1 MISLLPWNGFI
12 VAEERQD
19 QNAKRRKIEEQRSEI
34 VEVNAGPTTS
44 STSDDAGL
52 QTSSHALPARP
63 TFDSFE
69 GAANAAGFGAKET
82 TDETT
87 SSALAGFAGSAAD
100 WVRNRSA
107 IRMAN
112 LSAADMLRA
121 DMMSARP
128 VKQKPEKRSSF
139 SPQKPMPALP
149 SSIPTSVP
157 DPAPAPAPTPA
168 PAPVH
173 AAPDATHVMDEAPG
187 PEKVPVASEQSV
199 TPILPEPENPV
210 TPIESDILPDA
221 PQTAMETEEP
231 VVVSLA
237 PSEEADDSIAVDSEI
252 VVVDESDESP
262 HGVKRKIDEVI
273 EVGDDD
279 ADGDADAEGDDDDEA
294 SSDLALKYARVVNAD
309 GSVDQEDTVKL
320 VNLLLLRIW

>member
-1 MISLLPWNGFI
+1 M
-12 VAEERQD
+12 
-19 QNAKRRKIEEQRSEI
+19 
-34 VEVNAGPTTS
+34 NAGPTTG

-52 QTSSHALPARP
+52 QTSSHALPTKP
-63 TFDSFE
+63 SFDSFE

-139 SPQKPMPALP
+139 SPQKPTPALA
-149 SSIPTSVP
+149 SSA
-157 DPAPAPAPTPA
+157 PAPAPAPAPVPAPA

-173 AAPDATHVMDEAPG
+173 AAPDATPVLDEAPG
-187 PEKVPVASEQSV
+187 PEKVASDQTV
-199 TPILPEPENPV
+199 TQILPEPENPV
-210 TPIESDILPDA
+210 TPIEPNIHPDA
-221 PQTAMETEEP
+221 PQSAMEMEEP
-231 VVVSLA
+231 VSVSLA

-279 ADGDADAEGDDDDEA
+279 ADADADAEGDDDDEA

-309 GSVDQEDTVKL
+309 GSVEQEDTVKL
-320 VNLLLLRIW
+320 VNLLSLRIW